1 MHYYESTCLIS
12 VTSISHQVALVEFV
26 PRQIRNAQ
34 WVTHA
39 LLHYLCWLCQNL
51 PRISLGVPLPTQ
63 HLLSGTVSR
72 QTFYSVIL
80 TLFLG
85 NIWKHFCSLP
95 PDWLSSSASV
105 ALHMALYKWDYYYY
119 YKVALLFSYIGTS
132 LSFIVVEFTCLD
144 QSLGRLVHSLAGLV
158 LQ

>member
-1 MHYYESTCLIS
+1 MIYLTSQLAWYWQKIVILMPSHFCAGSTGYQCVNVCCTRWLS
-12 VTSISHQVALVEFV
+12 WRGKLARPVSRRTSTSIWFHTSLFA
-26 PRQIRNAQ
+26 
-34 WVTHA
+34 THA
-39 LLHYLCWLCQNL
+39 LLRYLCWLCQNL
-51 PRISLGVPLPTQ
+51 PRISLGVPLPTR
-63 HLLSGTVSR
+63 HPLSGTVSR

-119 YKVALLFSYIGTS
+119 YY
-132 LSFIVVEFTCLD
+132 
-144 QSLGRLVHSLAGLV
+144 
-158 LQ
+158 